1 MFSPLIALSKS
12 NFKFQ
17 KATAAGDRIFEI
29 TETKPEVLDVPGAF
43 APPEILGRIEFDGV
57 SFKYERNRTVLD
69 IFRLTRNPGETIAIV
84 GPSGAGQSTLVH
96 LLLRLYEPDSA
107 PVRRDG

>member
-1 MFSPLIALSKS
+1 MFSPLISLNKS

-57 SFKYERNRTVLD
+57 SFKYERNQTVLD
-69 IFRLTRNPGETIAIV
+69 NFSLTINPGETIAIV
-84 GPSGAGQSTLVH
+84 GPSISGGAN
-96 LLLRLYEPDSA
+96 A
-107 PVRRDG
+107 PGTSRTSGFVSEIS